1 MATGEPAGKSG
12 TGSETN
18 SGTGSGTGSETNRGI
33 VTVEV
38 TERVAVISLNRPER
52 HNAFTD
58 ELEAELDR
66 AVALAIADDAVR
78 AILLRGE
85 GRSFSSG
92 RDTSSLGQR
101 PEGVT
106 DLAFI
111 ENFQASRMRMH
122 TSPKPVVAAC
132 KGAVFGMGLEV
143 ALAADFRV
151 ASSDARLGFPEVDF
165 GIMTDTG
172 GAPFAAALAGPSRA
186 KYLVMTG
193 ELIDAGQALAWG
205 LVDFVVEPGE
215 LEERSAGL
223 ARTLASKPPL
233 AVRMAKNAIDGR
245 FADLI
250 RAGMRDEAL
259 SQCVLFE
266 SEDHRIAKQAR
277 RDRTTPDYVGR

>member
-1 MATGEPAGKSG
+1 M
-12 TGSETN
+12 SEIL
-18 SGTGSGTGSETNRGI
+18 RL
-33 VTVEV
+33 EV
-38 TERVAVISLNRPER
+38 ADGVAVISLNRPER

-66 AVALAIADDAVR
+66 AVTASIADNAVR

-101 PEGVT
+101 PDGVT

-111 ENFQASRMRMH
+111 ENFQASRMRMY

-143 ALAADFRV
+143 ALSADFRV
-151 ASSDARLGFPEVDF
+151 ASSDTRMGFPEVHF
-165 GIMTDTG
+165 GIITDTG

-193 ELIDAGQALAWG
+193 EPIDAAQALAWG

-215 LEERSAGL
+215 LEERAATL
-223 ARTLASKPPL
+223 ARTLAAKPPL
-233 AVRMAKNAIDGR
+233 AVRLAKNAIDGL
-245 FADLI
+245 FADLV
-250 RAGMRDEAL
+250 RTGMRDEAL

-266 SEDHRIAKQAR
+266 SEDHQIAKQAR
-277 RDRTTPDYVGR
+277 RDKTTPTYLGR

>member
-1 MATGEPAGKSG
+1 M
-12 TGSETN
+12 SEIVSHIITVQ
-18 SGTGSGTGSETNRGI
+18 SE
-33 VTVEV
+33 
-38 TERVAVISLNRPER
+38 ERVAVISLNRPER

-58 ELEAELDR
+58 ELESELDR
-66 AVALAIADDAVR
+66 AVAAAIADDTVR

-111 ENFQASRMRMH
+111 ENFQASRLRMH
-122 TSPKPVVAAC
+122 TSPKPVVAAL

-151 ASSDARLGFPEVDF
+151 ASRDTRMGFPEVNF

-172 GAPFAAALAGPSRA
+172 GVPFAAALAGPSRA

-193 ELIDAGQALAWG
+193 EPIDAEQALVWG
-205 LVDFVVEPGE
+205 LVDFVVEPDE
-215 LEERSAGL
+215 LEDRAVTL

-233 AVRMAKNAIDGR
+233 AMRLAKNAVDGL
-245 FADLI
+245 FADLV
-250 RAGMRDEAL
+250 RTGMRDEAL

-266 SEDHRIAKQAR
+266 SEDHQLAKQAR
-277 RDRTTPDYVGR
+277 RDKTRPNYVGR

>member
-1 MATGEPAGKSG
+1 M
-12 TGSETN
+12 SE
-18 SGTGSGTGSETNRGI
+18 I
-33 VTVEV
+33 VTVRID
-38 TERVAVISLNRPER
+38 ERVAVISLNRPER

-66 AVALAIADDAVR
+66 AVAAAIDDETVR

-132 KGAVFGMGLEV
+132 KGAVFGMGLEI

-151 ASSDARLGFPEVDF
+151 ASTDTRMGFPEVNF

-172 GAPFAAALAGPSRA
+172 GVPFAAALAGPSRA

-193 ELIDAGQALAWG
+193 EPIDAAQALAWG
-205 LVDFVVEPGE
+205 LVDFVVEPDE
-215 LEERSAGL
+215 LEDRARTL
-223 ARTLASKPPL
+223 ARTLAAKPPL
-233 AVRMAKNAIDGR
+233 AVRLAKNAVDGL
-245 FADLI
+245 FADLV
-250 RAGMRDEAL
+250 RTGMRDEAL

-266 SEDHRIAKQAR
+266 SEDHGEAKRAR
-277 RDRTTPDYVGR
+277 REGTSPDYVGR

>member
-1 MATGEPAGKSG
+1 MSP
-12 TGSETN
+12 
-18 SGTGSGTGSETNRGI
+18 I
-33 VTVEV
+33 VTTEV
-38 TERVAVISLNRPER
+38 SERVAVISLNRPER

-58 ELEAELDR
+58 ELEADLDR
-66 AVALAIADDAVR
+66 AVAAAIDDDEVR

-92 RDTSSLGQR
+92 RDTASLGQR

-111 ENFQASRMRMH
+111 ENFQASRLRMH
-122 TSPKPVVAAC
+122 TSPKPVVVAC
-132 KGAVFGMGLEV
+132 KGAVFGMGLEI

-151 ASSDARLGFPEVDF
+151 ASSDTRMGFPEVNF

-193 ELIDAGQALAWG
+193 EPIDAAQALVWG
-205 LVDFVVEPGE
+205 LVDFVVEPDE
-215 LEERSAGL
+215 LEQRASAL

-233 AVRMAKNAIDGR
+233 AMRLAKNAIDGL
-245 FADLI
+245 FADLV
-250 RAGMRDEAL
+250 RTGMRDEAL

-277 RDRTTPDYVGR
+277 RDKTTPDYVGR

>member
-1 MATGEPAGKSG
+1 LIGELSG
-12 TGSETN
+12 HISD
-18 SGTGSGTGSETNRGI
+18 I
-33 VTVEV
+33 VKVDV
-38 TERVAVISLNRPER
+38 SDRVAVISLNRPER

-58 ELEAELDR
+58 ELEADLDR
-66 AVALAIADDAVR
+66 AIVATIDDDTVR

-111 ENFQASRMRMH
+111 ENFQASRMRMY

-132 KGAVFGMGLEV
+132 KGAVFGMGLEI

-151 ASSDARLGFPEVDF
+151 ASSDTRMGFPEVNF

-172 GAPFAAALAGPSRA
+172 GTPFAAALAGPSRA

-193 ELIDAGQALAWG
+193 EPIDAAQALAWG
-205 LVDFVVEPGE
+205 LVDFVVEPDE
-215 LEERSAGL
+215 LEQRAAAL

-233 AVRMAKNAIDGR
+233 AARLAKQAIDGL
-245 FADLI
+245 FADLV
-250 RAGMRDEAL
+250 RTGMREEAL

-266 SEDHRIAKQAR
+266 SEDHQIAKQAR
-277 RDRTTPDYVGR
+277 RDKITPNYVGR